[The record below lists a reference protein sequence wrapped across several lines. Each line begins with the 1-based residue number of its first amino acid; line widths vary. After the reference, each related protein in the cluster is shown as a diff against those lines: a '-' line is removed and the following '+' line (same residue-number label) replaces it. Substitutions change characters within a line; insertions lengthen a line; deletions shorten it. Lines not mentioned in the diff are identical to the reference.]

1 MSTSVAPAMVSELRR
16 LAADSDMIHLH
27 LHLHLH
33 MHMHMHLHLPD
44 PMAALAL
51 WTARPSAPLVVQ
63 WRSDKVRQRLALRLY
78 ELLQRWALGRAAA
91 IIATSLPYSDSSPAL
106 HPWRHEVRVIPTGI
120 SDNGNQAWR
129 LKATAIRQR
138 FCRRLIVLSLGRM
151 TYYKGLDVLID
162 AASALP
168 EDCLVVVGVDGELLE
183 HYRTVVIKR
192 GLAGKVHLV
201 GHIDDELPSF
211 FEACDV
217 FCMPST
223 LRAEAY
229 GVAIVEAMVMA
240 KPIASTDMAGSGVP
254 WVNRHASTGFKV
266 PVRQPERLAESLRLL
281 LKDPELRRWFGEAA
295 RACYAEEFNIKLMTD
310 KTIDLYRALQ
320 PAA

>member
-1 MSTSVAPAMVSELRR
+1 
-16 LAADSDMIHLH
+16 
-27 LHLHLH
+27 
-33 MHMHMHLHLPD
+33 
-44 PMAALAL
+44 
-51 WTARPSAPLVVQ
+51 
-63 WRSDKVRQRLALRLY
+63 
-78 ELLQRWALGRAAA
+78 
-91 IIATSLPYSDSSPAL
+91 
-106 HPWRHEVRVIPTGI
+106 
-120 SDNGNQAWR
+120 
-129 LKATAIRQR
+129 
-138 FCRRLIVLSLGRM
+138 
-151 TYYKGLDVLID
+151 
-162 AASALP
+162 
-168 EDCLVVVGVDGELLE
+168 
-183 HYRTVVIKR
+183 
-192 GLAGKVHLV
+192 
-201 GHIDDELPSF
+201 
-211 FEACDV
+211 
-217 FCMPST
+217 MPST